1 MQLTHVD
8 FAYGAEQ
15 IFTDLNLTIHSG
27 RRYAIFGANGVG
39 KTTLLKIINQ
49 DLVVKGQVSGCPD
62 NRMLIDLPVLPLG
75 YLTGEEFVALT
86 LRIKMVGLDIRQL
99 HKLAQH
105 LSLDSTVLST
115 QILKT
120 YSKGMG
126 FKVLMLI
133 ALLVQP
139 DLLLLDEPFTELDL
153 TTNQVLSRL
162 LPTVIPT
169 MVFTTHTPSLAC
181 QYADEVLV
189 LAGGGVAGRQ
199 LCANFADEV
208 ELAAFVEERM
218 TNHEII

>member
-39 KTTLLKIINQ
+39 KTTLLKIMNQ
-49 DLVVKGQVSGCPD
+49 DLSVRGEMSGCPD
-62 NRMLIDLPVLPLG
+62 NRMLIDLPLLPLG

-86 LRIKMVGLDIRQL
+86 LRIKRVGLDIREL
-99 HKLAQH
+99 HKLARR
-105 LSLDSTVLST
+105 LSLDPTVLST

-133 ALLVQP
+133 ALLVRP

-153 TTNQVLSRL
+153 TTNQILSGL
-162 LPTVIPT
+162 LPKVIPT
-169 MVFTTHTPSLAC
+169 MVFTTHTPSLAW

-189 LAGGGVAGRQ
+189 LANGGVTGRQ
-199 LCANFADEV
+199 LCTNFADEV
-208 ELAAFVEERM
+208 EIAAFVEERM
-218 TNHEII
+218 TIHEII